1 MNEIPNLIGFS
12 EAKSGDLSFQT
23 FNPFLNKNN
32 KELYKVA
39 TRDEIEKSL
48 ELAEEAFYKSHLYSK
63 NKAEFLSQISIE
75 LNKSKALIKIA
86 YINESGLSKNRF
98 ETPLHKDGNA
108 YRLTWLKKR

>member
-75 LNKSKALIKIA
+75 LNKSKTLGFLKG
-86 YINESGLSKNRF
+86 YEKTDNSSPSFGINFYSRF
-98 ETPLHKDGNA
+98 CL
-108 YRLTWLKKR
+108 